1 MPNARDHRPYAGGR
15 KPAGIRSGASA
26 GWASRSGFVPS
37 FGELGEVV
45 GQLDPREFT
54 ARACVIRRWQLF
66 GVIKT
71 ARRNVE
77 LIRSVVVFERQLS
90 AAVRTEA
97 PRSLC
102 G

>member
-1 MPNARDHRPYAGGR
+1 MANARNHRPYVGGR
-15 KPAGIRSGASA
+15 KPAGLRSGASA
-26 GWASRSGFVPS
+26 GWASQSRFVPS
-37 FGELGEVV
+37 FRVLGEVI

-54 ARACVIRRWQLF
+54 ARARVIRRWQLF

-77 LIRSVVVFERQLS
+77 LTRSVVVFERQLS